1 MSGEVGVNGE
11 VGMSDEARDSMQSG
25 WCSSS
30 DYNGVITWS
39 LVRCA
44 CVSGE
49 TQLMMHA

>member
-11 VGMSDEARDSMQSG
+11 IGMSDEARDSMQYG
-25 WCSSS
+25 WRSSS
-30 DYNGVITWS
+30 DYGVITWS